1 MSEPRQWESVQRFL
15 GRESALL
22 DAKRWDE
29 WLELYAADC
38 EYWLPAWRSDGT
50 LVTDP
55 KTELSLIYYASR
67 AGLEARVM
75 RVRSGRS
82 AASTPAPRTSHVSQ
96 LLELTDDS
104 DPAGGTVRA
113 QTSWTV
119 SSVLEGRVA
128 THFGHAEY
136 VLTPAATGWRI
147 ASKKTVVMND
157 VIHEV
162 LDFYAV

>member
-1 MSEPRQWESVQRFL
+1 MTSPWESVQRFL
-15 GRESALL
+15 GRESMLL
-22 DAKRWDE
+22 DSRRWDE
-29 WLELYAADC
+29 WLELYAPDC
-38 EYWLPAWRSDGT
+38 EYWLPAWKSDGT

-67 AGLEARVM
+67 AGLEARVL

-82 AASTPAPRTSHVSQ
+82 AASTPAPRTAHVSQ
-96 LLELTDDS
+96 LLELS
-104 DPAGGTVRA
+104 DGGDRADRTVRA
-113 QTSWTV
+113 SSSWTV

-128 THFGHAEY
+128 THFGHADY
-136 VLTPAATGWRI
+136 LLRPSGDSWRI
-147 ASKKTVVMND
+147 AAKKTIVMND